1 MSTKVYPF
9 TTFHLSLVFT
19 ERTLHN
25 WAASMNRVTLKRL
38 GLAVVCGLI
47 GLAVNNWRTGSN
59 APMLVGRILT
69 LPIAILF
76 GPWLGAFAAIIPAL
90 AGRGVFSAAIVVLP
104 LEAFVLGAFA
114 RRSRSPLLGGFLV
127 WTTVAATVIAVPAA
141 YGFGYLRQ
149 TVLPV
154 ALQLVVGGLVAV
166 VVADLIAT
174 FAAKYLVEVD
184 ERPARRLRGDAFHA
198 FVLAATVPVL
208 VLASVD
214 TQLTSAKQEVDG
226 GARLHEAVSALNE
239 HIGNYVNDHEHAVQS
254 LAAALTTLS
263 GDSGRQQKLLDQYHG
278 VYPGFITLFVA
289 DRLGVVRE
297 IYPPR
302 DSEPPPVSDREYFI
316 GAVQTK
322 RLVISDVILGRL
334 SYVPIVTVAVP
345 IFDATGAVS
354 GVAGGSLDL
363 SRLETFVE
371 NFRTLPDAQIS
382 VLDQHNRVI
391 FTSGKTTFT
400 ALQALG
406 QDELVRAS
414 PAAVN
419 GVYRYQRRVDT
430 GDDIEA
436 PRLAA
441 VAVMAP
447 TGWKV
452 FIEQPLV
459 NIRLQATGYYGF
471 ALGLM
476 LLAFGGAVLGARAF
490 ARRVTRPLEEVVA
503 VVRNISAHGGHAE
516 AKLTS
521 APPAEIA
528 ALLEDV
534 NSMQTR
540 LADSYRQLEQALIQR
555 ERLNTELRALT
566 EDLDRKVRDRTVEL
580 VAATH
585 VAEEANQAKSE
596 FLANMSHEIR
606 TPLNG
611 IIGMTELA
619 LDTGLSLEQREYLTM
634 VKSSAD
640 ALLSILNDILDFSKI
655 EMRKLELEAIP
666 FSIRD
671 HLADLLKP
679 LALRAE
685 QKDLELVCH
694 VLPDVT
700 SVAVGDPGRL
710 RQVIVNLVGNAI
722 KFTER
727 GQILVQVES
736 MSKTADGMMLHYF
749 VSDSGMGIPAEKQ
762 QAIFEPFKQADG
774 STTRRFGGTGLGLTI
789 SSTLV
794 ELMGG
799 RIWVESEPL
808 EGSTFHFT
816 VSLGVTDARPEP
828 PAVNLTDLPV
838 LIVDDNGVNRRVLH
852 DLLLRWK
859 MRPTVVDSGAAALR
873 ALIAASEGREP
884 FALVLLDAN
893 MPEMDGFE
901 VARRIGSNPN
911 LGGATIMMLSS
922 SGQYDESNRCREVGI
937 ATHLTKPV
945 DQRELLSAI
954 GRVLAREPGQ
964 RASLPSTMLP
974 AELPERRL
982 HVLLAEDNPVNQRLA
997 ASLLERRGHKVRIAA
1012 NGREALTAVTAA
1024 PFDVVL
1030 MDVQMP
1036 EMGGF
1041 EATAAIRAL
1050 EIERKAARLPII
1062 AMTAH
1067 AMKGDRERC
1076 IAAGM
1081 DEYITKP
1088 LDPRL
1093 LCAIVEQMAGGPP
1106 VEDQRGQLPTLPAEV
1121 LARVGGDR
1129 ALLAEISRLFVDD
1142 APQHLKKI
1150 REAIEARDG
1159 ESLRRAAH
1167 GLKGAAANF
1176 DAEGVVS
1183 AARSLEEIGRTGD
1196 FDGHDAAWQ
1205 ALEAETD
1212 QLIRVLRSV

>member
-1 MSTKVYPF
+1 MT
-9 TTFHLSLVFT
+9 
-19 ERTLHN
+19 RT
-25 WAASMNRVTLKRL
+25 TLKRF
-38 GLAVVCGLI
+38 GIAVVCGLAGYTI
-47 GLAVNNWRTGSN
+47 NVWRTGST
-59 APMLVGRILT
+59 APLLVGRMIT
-69 LPIAILF
+69 LPVAILF
-76 GPWLGAFAAIIPAL
+76 GPWFGVIASLIAASAGIGLFANGL
-90 AGRGVFSAAIVVLP
+90 WAAP
-104 LEAFVLGAFA
+104 LEALVIGFFA
-114 RRSRSPLLGGFLV
+114 QRGRSPLLGGFVV
-127 WTTVAATVIAVPAA
+127 WTILAASLIAVPGV
-141 YGFGYLRQ
+141 YGVGYLRQ
-149 TVLPV
+149 TILPV
-154 ALQLVVGGLVAV
+154 ALQLVVSGLVGV
-166 VVADLIAT
+166 VVGDLIAT
-174 FAAKYLVEVD
+174 FAATRIVAVD
-184 ERPARRLRGDAFHA
+184 QRPARRLRGDAFHA

-208 VLASVD
+208 LLASVD
-214 TQLTSAKQEVDG
+214 GQLTSRKQEVDG
-226 GARLHEAVSALNE
+226 GARLHEAVAALNQ
-239 HIGNYVNDHEHAVQS
+239 HIGAYVLDHEHAVQS
-254 LAAALTTLS
+254 LAAALTTLP
-263 GDSGRQQKLLDQYHG
+263 GAGGERQKLLDRYHG

-289 DRLGVVRE
+289 DRLGVVHE
-297 IYPPR
+297 IFPPR
-302 DSEPPPVSDREYFI
+302 DSESPPISDREYFMN
-316 GAVQTK
+316 AVQTG
-322 RLVISDVILGRL
+322 RLAISDVLLGRL
-334 SYVPIVTVAVP
+334 SYVPIVTIAVP
-345 IFDATGAVS
+345 IFDATGAIA

-363 SRLETFVE
+363 SKFEQFVE
-371 NFRTLPDAQIS
+371 DFRTLADARIT
-382 VLDQHNRVI
+382 VLDQHARVI
-391 FTSGKTTFT
+391 YTSGETSFT
-400 ALQALG
+400 ALQSLG
-406 QDELVRAS
+406 QDDLVLGSVQAG
-414 PAAVN
+414 AG
-419 GVYRYQRRVDT
+419 GVYRYQRK
-430 GDDIEA
+430 IEGA
-436 PRLAA
+436 SESVRLAA
-441 VAVMAP
+441 AAVMAP

-452 FIEQPLV
+452 FVEQPLA
-459 NIRLQATGYYGF
+459 NIRLQSTGYYVF
-471 ALGLM
+471 ALSLM

-490 ARRVTRPLEEVVA
+490 ARTVTRPLEEVVA
-503 VVRNISAHGGHAE
+503 VVRNISAHGGQAE
-516 AKLTS
+516 VKLS
-521 APPAEIA
+521 ADPPAEIA

-534 NSMQTR
+534 NGMQGR

-580 VAATH
+580 VAATRI
-585 VAEEANQAKSE
+585 AEEANQAKSE

-619 LDTGLSLEQREYLTM
+619 LDTALSLEQREYLAM

-655 EMRKLELEAIP
+655 EMRKLELEQIP

-685 QKDLELVCH
+685 QKDLEVVCH
-694 VLPDVT
+694 VLPDVPNI
-700 SVAVGDPGRL
+700 AVGDPGRL

-727 GQILVQVES
+727 GQILVQVET
-736 MSKTADGMMLHYF
+736 MSKTAGGMVLHYF
-749 VSDSGMGIPAEKQ
+749 VSDSGMGIPGDKQ
-762 QAIFEPFKQADG
+762 QAIFEAFKQADG

-816 VSLGVTDARPEP
+816 VNLGITDARPEP
-828 PAVNLTDLPV
+828 PAVNLTDLQV
-838 LIVDDNGVNRRVLH
+838 LIVDDNGVNRRVLQ
-852 DLLLRWK
+852 DLLIRWK

-873 ALIAASEGREP
+873 ALADASERKQP

-901 VARRIGSNPN
+901 VARRVSAMPN

-922 SGQYDESNRCREVGI
+922 SGQYDESNKCREVGI

-964 RASLPSTMLP
+964 RAVLPSSMLP

-982 HVLLAEDNPVNQRLA
+982 HVLLAEDNAVNQRLA
-997 ASLLERRGHKVRIAA
+997 ASLLERRGHRVRIAA
-1012 NGREALTAVTAA
+1012 NGREALKAVTDE

-1050 EIERKAARLPII
+1050 ESERRSARLPII

-1076 IAAGM
+1076 LSAGM
-1081 DEYITKP
+1081 DEYLTKP
-1088 LDPRL
+1088 LDPRA
-1093 LCAIVEQMAGGPP
+1093 LCALVEQMAGGAPGEAP
-1106 VEDQRGQLPTLPAEV
+1106 HGELLTVTMKV

-1129 ALLAEISRLFVDD
+1129 ELLAEISRLFVDD
-1142 APQHLKKI
+1142 APRQLEKI
-1150 REAIEARDG
+1150 RQALDARDG

-1176 DAEGVVS
+1176 DADGVVS
-1183 AARSLEEIGRTGD
+1183 AARELEEIGRTGE
-1196 FDGHDAAWQ
+1196 FGTHDAAWQ
-1205 ALEAETD
+1205 ALTIETD
-1212 QLIRVLRSV
+1212 RLISVLRTVSL